1 MIDLPITD
9 SAGNVLLISTA
20 IHGHSFDA
28 VTCSPRTDGGFGFSL
43 LYYFVDK
50 PYQLAQLEAAC
61 NETVARNE
69 VCVLPKSVS
78 TKWRVLLTPT
88 IRSRE
93 QGTREEAARLM
104 KDLFAAS
111 QTLGVA
117 ATALLI
123 THFHYAIKYP
133 EPHVLGILDAIAD
146 LMKGS
151 FHKLKVLGFDLTKHR
166 EQFER
171 QACERF
177 AAQPGAPGEVPQ
189 AARPLISTLAS

>member
-1 MIDLPITD
+1 MTVFAGLSRERIAMIELPITD
-9 SAGNVLLISTA
+9 STGNVLLLTTG
-20 IHGHSFDA
+20 IHSHSFDA

-69 VCVLPKSVS
+69 VCVLPKNVS

-88 IRSRE
+88 LRSSD
-93 QGTREEAARLM
+93 QGTRRQAARLM

-111 QTLGVA
+111 QAQEVA
-117 ATALLI
+117 ATRLLI

-133 EPHVLGILDAIAD
+133 EPHVLGILDAIAE

-151 FHKLKVLGFDLTKHR
+151 FLRLKVLGFDFTKH
-166 EQFER
+166 
-171 QACERF
+171 
-177 AAQPGAPGEVPQ
+177 
-189 AARPLISTLAS
+189 

>member
-9 SAGNVLLISTA
+9 SAGNVLLLSTG
-20 IHGHSFDA
+20 IHNHSFDA

-43 LYYFVDK
+43 LFYFVDK

-78 TKWRVLLTPT
+78 TRWRVLLTPT
-88 IRSRE
+88 IRSGD
-93 QGTREEAARLM
+93 QCTRRDAERSM

-111 QTLGVA
+111 QAHGVA
-117 ATALLI
+117 ATRLLI

-133 EPHVLGILDAIAD
+133 EPHVSGILDAIAE
-146 LMKGS
+146 MMRGS
-151 FHKLKVLGFDLTKHR
+151 FLGLQVVGFDFTKHC

-171 QACERF
+171 QVCERF
-177 AAQPGAPGEVPQ
+177 ATQSDAPGEKPR
-189 AARPLISTLAS
+189 AAHP

>member
-1 MIDLPITD
+1 MIELPITD
-9 SAGNVLLISTA
+9 STGNVLLLTTG
-20 IHGHSFDA
+20 IHSHSFDA

-69 VCVLPKSVS
+69 VCVLPKNVS

-88 IRSRE
+88 LRSSD
-93 QGTREEAARLM
+93 QGTRRQAARLM

-111 QTLGVA
+111 QAQEVA
-117 ATALLI
+117 ATRLLI

-133 EPHVLGILDAIAD
+133 EPHVLGILDAIAE

-151 FHKLKVLGFDLTKHR
+151 FLRLKVLGFDFTKHSA
-166 EQFER
+166 QFER
-171 QACERF
+171 QVCERF
-177 AAQPGAPGEVPQ
+177 AAQPGAAGDAPQ
-189 AARPLISTLAS
+189 AARP